1 MEREKKLVSLCLC
14 ILFVAFIVV
23 YSLLYQVKGQ
33 ELLAKMQADLEK
45 KTIQTWTTQISTWE
59 TQIFSLELDKVNTGS
74 STAELTSWVNNSNIA
89 TTGVDA
95 KPVVEEQN
103 QNASTDDASTPQEQ
117 EFLMLSGTDL
127 YFWVVDSFEKLGLN
141 PEYILKDRRE
151 IYYAFFDKEPTD
163 LKKIVQKLG
172 GNIYV
177 MATESEILKN
187 ELFWN
192 KISYINLPEYKT
204 KLVVLLLEVDQKYRL
219 LQIPYSKYHTSK
231 SYLKTLFI

>member
-45 KTIQTWTTQISTWE
+45 KTIQTWTTQVSTGE

-74 STAELTSWVNNSNIA
+74 STAELTSWVNNSNIV

-103 QNASTDDASTPQEQ
+103 QNASTDDASASQEQ

-151 IYYAFFDKEPTD
+151 IYYAFFGKEPTD
-163 LKKIVQKLG
+163 LKKTVQKLG

>member
-45 KTIQTWTTQISTWE
+45 KTIQTWTRQISTGE

-74 STAELTSWVNNSNIA
+74 STAELTSWVNNSNIV

-95 KPVVEEQN
+95 KPVAEEQN
-103 QNASTDDASTPQEQ
+103 QNASTDNASNPQEQ

-151 IYYAFFDKEPTD
+151 TYYAFFDKEPTD
-163 LKKIVQKLG
+163 LKKTVQKLG

>member
-33 ELLAKMQADLEK
+33 ELLAKMQADLEE
-45 KTIQTWTTQISTWE
+45 KTIE

-74 STAELTSWVNNSNIA
+74 STAELTSWVNNSNIV

-95 KPVVEEQN
+95 KPVVQEQN
-103 QNASTDDASTPQEQ
+103 QNASTDDASTSQEQ

-163 LKKIVQKLG
+163 LKKTVQKLG

-204 KLVVLLLEVDQKYRL
+204 KLVVLLFEVDQKYRL
-219 LQIPYSKYHTSK
+219 LHIPYSKYHTSK

>member
-45 KTIQTWTTQISTWE
+45 KTIQTWTTQISTGE

-74 STAELTSWVNNSNIA
+74 STAELTSWVNNSNIV

-103 QNASTDDASTPQEQ
+103 QNASTDDASTSQEQ

-127 YFWVVDSFEKLGLN
+127 YFWDLILN
-141 PEYILKDRRE
+141 I
-151 IYYAFFDKEPTD
+151 FW
-163 LKKIVQKLG
+163 KIVEKSIMLSL
-172 GNIYV
+172 IK
-177 MATESEILKN
+177 S
-187 ELFWN
+187 
-192 KISYINLPEYKT
+192 
-204 KLVVLLLEVDQKYRL
+204 
-219 LQIPYSKYHTSK
+219 LQISKKQSK
-231 SYLKTLFI
+231 SWVETSMWWLLNLRS

>member
-14 ILFVAFIVV
+14 ILFIAFIVV

-45 KTIQTWTTQISTWE
+45 KTIQTGTIQMSTGE

-74 STAELTSWVNNSNIA
+74 STAELTSGVNNSNIV

-103 QNASTDDASTPQEQ
+103 QNASTDDASNPQEQ

-127 YFWVVDSFEKLGLN
+127 YFGVVDSFEKLGLN

-187 ELFWN
+187 ELFGN

>member
-45 KTIQTWTTQISTWE
+45 KTIQTWTIQVSTGE

-163 LKKIVQKLG
+163 LKKTSMWWL
-172 GNIYV
+172 
-177 MATESEILKN
+177 L
-187 ELFWN
+187 
-192 KISYINLPEYKT
+192 NL
-204 KLVVLLLEVDQKYRL
+204 R
-219 LQIPYSKYHTSK
+219 S
-231 SYLKTLFI
+231 

>member
-1 MEREKKLVSLCLC
+1 M
-14 ILFVAFIVV
+14 
-23 YSLLYQVKGQ
+23 
-33 ELLAKMQADLEK
+33 
-45 KTIQTWTTQISTWE
+45 STGE

-74 STAELTSWVNNSNIA
+74 SSAELTSWVNNSNIV

-103 QNASTDDASTPQEQ
+103 QNASTDNASNPQEQ